1 MSLLTRHPAPMQSR
15 SGIDDAGTPKKWIIV
30 VALVTVFFGFAIGG
44 FIAKRQAPA
53 AQTTPTASTAPKVA
67 PAPISAGPSR
77 FDGFTPVGFQRSEAG
92 AVAAA
97 SAYTAMV
104 TELIRRP
111 ESEVR
116 AAARQI
122 STPEAAD
129 AVEGALIQPISG
141 IRNALALAAE
151 QNPNGRALLRTVPI
165 GTKLVAYTDQSAR
178 VDVWAMSV
186 TGLEML
192 PGTDAAGDQTPQ
204 AGFTLTSYTLVWERG
219 DWHIADYRY
228 VEGAGPTLTRTPAP
242 APTQLIDFAAQY
254 APFRY
259 LGNTEVTR

>member
-1 MSLLTRHPAPMQSR
+1 MSLLTRNRAVTQSR
-15 SGIDDAGTPKKWIIV
+15 SGVDDTATPKKWIV
-30 VALVTVFFGFAIGG
+30 AVALVTLFLGFAVGG
-44 FIAKRQAPA
+44 FIAKRQAPKA
-53 AQTTPTASTAPKVA
+53 A
-67 PAPISAGPSR
+67 PAPTVASAPTAPAAISAGPSR

-111 ESEVR
+111 ETEVR
-116 AAARQI
+116 AAARRI
-122 STPEAAD
+122 AVPEAAD

-151 QNPNGRALLRTVPI
+151 QNPNGRALLRTIPI
-165 GTKLVAYTDQSAR
+165 GTKLVAYTEQRAQ
-178 VDVWAMSV
+178 VDVWAMGL
-186 TGLEML
+186 TGLEMA
-192 PGTDAAGDQTPQ
+192 PGTAAAGDQTPQ

-228 VEGAGPTLTRTPAP
+228 VDGVGPSFTRTLAP
-242 APTQLIDFAAQY
+242 SPTQLIDFAAQY